1 LNSIAIDV
9 VGQYSEAAKHLV
21 NAYRVGSQRAING
34 LGGRYEHLLESRRLP
49 LVTEELKSAFIV
61 SQQRLSGLV
70 LDAITRTTD
79 RAEEAVDQL
88 SSRAVNGMEAFGE
101 KTAWAS
107 EMFVV
112 NAARTINLPAAKLSL
127 GIANRVNSATAR
139 LSARVSTLGAA
150 KPMARAASAAKPMAR
165 AASAVKTAA
174 KRARRVARKA

>member
-1 LNSIAIDV
+1 LIAIDV

-88 SSRAVNGMEAFGE
+88 EPRCQQDGSFGE

-127 GIANRVNSATAR
+127 GIANRVQRHRSFVGAR
-139 LSARVSTLGAA
+139 FNPRGREAHGPRCVGREGCGQAR
-150 KPMARAASAAKPMAR
+150 
-165 AASAVKTAA
+165 
-174 KRARRVARKA
+174 RRVARKA

>member
-1 LNSIAIDV
+1 MSTTLNSIAIDV

-21 NAYRVGSQRAING
+21 NAYRVGSERAING
-34 LGGRYEHLLESRRLP
+34 LGGRYEHLLESRKLP

-88 SSRAVNGMEAFGE
+88 SNRAVNGMEAFGA

-107 EMFVV
+107 DMFVV
-112 NAARTINLPAAKLSL
+112 NAARTINLPVAKLSL
-127 GIANRVNSATAR
+127 GIANRVNQASGR
-139 LSARVSTLGAA
+139 LSARVSKVATA
-150 KPMARAASAAKPMAR
+150 KPVAR
-165 AASAVKTAA
+165 AASAVKAAA